1 MGNMREENNGCIS
14 EGASM
19 RIGLFGGTFNPPHIA
34 HLITAERVREAAGL
48 DRILFIPSYISPHKR
63 SGEEANA
70 RDRLEMTRMAV
81 EGNPFFECSDYEIRK
96 ESVSYTVETL
106 EHLHGVYPD
115 AEFFV
120 IIGMDN
126 YLELNTWKNPVRI
139 LELSEII
146 VMNRA
151 AVRPGAPV
159 GIPNDHIRFVDV
171 PDLELSSS
179 EIRGRVKNGNS
190 IKYMIPPAVEQ
201 YIITHHLD
209 KESL

>member
-1 MGNMREENNGCIS
+1 
-14 EGASM
+14 
-19 RIGLFGGTFNPPHIA
+19 
-34 HLITAERVREAAGL
+34 
-48 DRILFIPSYISPHKR
+48 
-63 SGEEANA
+63 
-70 RDRLEMTRMAV
+70 
-81 EGNPFFECSDYEIRK
+81 
-96 ESVSYTVETL
+96 
-106 EHLHGVYPD
+106 LHGVYPD

-126 YLELNTWKNPVRI
+126 YLELNTWKNPARI

-151 AVRPGAPV
+151 AVRPGVPV
-159 GIPNDHIRFVDV
+159 GIPNDRIRFVDV

-201 YIITHHLD
+201 YIITHHLYN
-209 KESL
+209 EAL